1 MGLPLL
7 WLKKCIE
14 HVLCLIFSG
23 QKSDSHIYDMFFF
36 SLKFQFWFSFIPL
49 LKDSTFKLAN
59 LEINYDYKLFV
70 IKSTIEMICALS
82 AVLPAFLA
90 NEY

>member
-1 MGLPLL
+1 MYCARYFRARNP
-7 WLKKCIE
+7 I
-14 HVLCLIFSG
+14 LIF
-23 QKSDSHIYDMFFF
+23 IICFFF
-36 SLKFQFWFSFIPL
+36 SLKFQFWFSFISL